1 MSNDKNRYPTTEA
14 IERMFDFIQGPEVD
28 INTLPIEI
36 VRDELKKEQI
46 DVSSLVSAVQGRL
59 ADERMRI
66 ARQKRIALDK
76 EASDTKLRLTTA
88 DIKAKISR
96 LFEMQPALAV
106 EYRNFKE
113 ASPEDIEG
121 LFEDLKLLGYFD
133 ESK

>member
-1 MSNDKNRYPTTEA
+1 
-14 IERMFDFIQGPEVD
+14 MFDFIQGPEVD

>member
-1 MSNDKNRYPTTEA
+1 MSKDKNRYPATEA
-14 IERMFDFIQGPEVD
+14 VERMFDFIEGPEVD
-28 INTLPIEI
+28 IKSLPIEI
-36 VRDELKKEQI
+36 VRDELKKEKI
-46 DVSSLVSAVQGRL
+46 DVSSLVSAVQGHL
-59 ADERMRI
+59 AEEKMRI

-88 DIKAKISR
+88 DIRAKISR
-96 LFEMQPALAV
+96 LFDLKPALAV